1 MKTRALVLLL
11 LPVFSSLAM
20 AQKTQAPPTAVEW
33 QEMQGRL
40 RIQQQAT
47 DRLAKEVKALKRQQE
62 DLLAR
67 FPKETQRLDQR
78 IQEVGSTADRSTL
91 RLGTLESRVGTRL
104 LVLMICLGAVAL
116 GAIGMFFVLRNRNE
130 GLDRRIQES
139 RKVLDLETVKL
150 DGKLVELLGNQ
161 IRLSELAV
169 SSNSKEASNP
179 SGEIRD
185 HTFALRVGEEVQRM
199 RQRLASLPAETKG
212 LKPLLKSL
220 ERLEEDFTSQG
231 YELVDLLNKPYTE
244 EMNVKARFIPSDN
257 LNAGERVITRVIKPP
272 ILFKGELLELP
283 EVEVSIGG

>member
-1 MKTRALVLLL
+1 MKIWKIVLLIL
-11 LPVFSSLAM
+11 ATFCNFAM
-20 AQKTQAPPTAVEW
+20 AQKVQTPPTALEW
-33 QEMQGRL
+33 QEVQGKL
-40 RIQQQAT
+40 RNQQQSM
-47 DRLAKEVKALKRQQE
+47 DRLAKEVKNLKRQQE
-62 DLLAR
+62 DILAR

-78 IQEVGSTADRSTL
+78 IQEVGSTADRSTM

-104 LVLMICLGAVAL
+104 LVLMICLGAVAI
-116 GAIGMFFVLRNRNE
+116 GALGMFFVLRHRNQ
-130 GLDRRIQES
+130 GLDLRIQES

-169 SSNSKEASNP
+169 SSNSKEAANP
-179 SGEIRD
+179 SGETRD

-231 YELVDLLNKPYTE
+231 YELVDLLNKAYTE

-257 LNAGERVITRVIKPP
+257 LNAGERIITRVIKPP